1 MKKNSFLT
9 NIKLL
14 GLSLCSFALITQCA
28 PEKKEPFF
36 KLSLAQ
42 WSINKMVKA
51 GTVSQYDF
59 ARLASEW
66 GFEGVEY
73 VSQLYFDVAEAE
85 DKEAALQTFV
95 EKSKAAS
102 EKYGIQNVLIMIDHE
117 GDLSAPDSIVRAKA
131 VADHMGWVKAAA
143 ALGCHAV
150 RVNLDGTDDPEEW
163 LETSVAGLSELARQ
177 AAEYNINVIVEN
189 HGDLSSNIDLLM
201 QVINAVNLPN
211 CGTLP
216 DFGNFCMKGATAI
229 RDASCEKVYP
239 IYQGVSNMLP
249 KAFAVSAKAYEFD
262 AQGAEIHIDYT
273 KMLQLVHK
281 AGYVGFVGVEY
292 EGDKLSEADGIKAT
306 KALLV
311 KAAQAIE

>member
-9 NIKLL
+9 NMKLL

-36 KLSLAQ
+36 KISLAQ

-66 GFEGVEY
+66 GFEGIEY

-131 VADHMGWVKAAA
+131 VDDHMGWVKAAA

-150 RVNLDGTDDPEEW
+150 RVNLDGTEDPEEW

-201 QVINAVNLPN
+201 QVINTVDLPN

-216 DFGNFCMKGATAI
+216 DFGNFCI
-229 RDASCEKVYP
+229 DRDKNGCVKEYDKYL
-239 IYQGVSNMLP
+239 GVKEMLP
-249 KAFAVSAKAYEFD
+249 KAGAVSAKSYDFDIKGNETSINYGKMMTLIKNSGYE
-262 AQGAEIHIDYT
+262 
-273 KMLQLVHK
+273 
-281 AGYVGFVGVEY
+281 GFIGVEY
-292 EGDKLSEADGIKAT
+292 EGDRLSEEEGILKT
-306 KALLV
+306 KKL
-311 KAAQAIE
+311 I